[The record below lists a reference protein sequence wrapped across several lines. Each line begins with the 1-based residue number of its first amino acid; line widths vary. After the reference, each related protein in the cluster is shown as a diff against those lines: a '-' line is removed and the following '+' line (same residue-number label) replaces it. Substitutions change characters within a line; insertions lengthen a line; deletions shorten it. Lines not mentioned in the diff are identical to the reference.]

1 MVVEYLEKIRDNF
14 IQEEVQVR
22 SLLNNVLNE
31 KKENIEIIKVLE
43 VNNDPNFESFTPR
56 QVNSFNK
63 SKIVELQ
70 KNQKELDI
78 KISKYEEMLV
88 SISKNID
95 EVTEVIKEARLL
107 EK

>member
-88 SISKNID
+88 TISKNID